1 MRITSEQIDKI
12 MAYIEQHPALSPE
25 NTATFDVDIA
35 QFQESFNAAI
45 TPYIEKAQLD
55 GELREVMEKLFLIDE
70 YQTFDVHDGKFF
82 FNIFGDSVG
91 IFGVTNHED
100 QFKILLCIYNTPEDK
115 NNLTLSSLVLASF
128 TKVLLPNEIDVEKFL
143 RELSTSGTKIQGG
156 VKFSIAADGKLI
168 FVTATEEAT
177 T

>member
-1 MRITSEQIDKI
+1 MKITSEQIDKI
-12 MAYIEQHPALSPE
+12 MAYIEQHPAASSE
-25 NTATFDVDIA
+25 NIAPLNVDIA
-35 QFQESFNAAI
+35 QFQKSFNAAI

-55 GELREVMEKLFLIDE
+55 GELREIMEKLFLIDE
-70 YQTFDVHDGKFF
+70 YQTFDVNDGKFF

-100 QFKILLCIYNTPEDK
+100 QFKILLCIYNTP
-115 NNLTLSSLVLASF
+115 
-128 TKVLLPNEIDVEKFL
+128 
-143 RELSTSGTKIQGG
+143 GTKTQGG

>member
-1 MRITSEQIDKI
+1 MKITSEQIDKI
-12 MAYIEQHPALSPE
+12 MAYIEQHPAASSE
-25 NTATFDVDIA
+25 NIATLNVDIA

-55 GELREVMEKLFLIDE
+55 GELREIMEKLFLIDE

-91 IFGVTNHED
+91 IFGVTNHD
-100 QFKILLCIYNTPEDK
+100 DRFKILLCIYNTPEDK

-128 TKVLLPNEIDVEKFL
+128 TEVLLPEEIDVERFL
-143 RELSTSGTKIQGG
+143 RELSASGTKTQGG
-156 VKFSIAADGKLI
+156 VKFSIAADGNLNTLSA
-168 FVTATEEAT
+168 TAQ
-177 T
+177 